1 MNLSLEHWKEQ
12 SLRGKTLSIMLIV
25 ALLVAIGILSYY
37 IAAPKVGE
45 KFTEFYILGPD
56 GKAENYPEEL
66 VVREEARVIVGII
79 NREYKTVSYRLE
91 VEIDGVKSN
100 EAGPLVLAYN
110 EKWEETVSFT
120 PSKSGDNQK
129 VAFLLYR
136 QGQSEIYR
144 SVHLW
149 VNVSEHD

>member
-37 IAAPKVGE
+37 FAAPKVGE